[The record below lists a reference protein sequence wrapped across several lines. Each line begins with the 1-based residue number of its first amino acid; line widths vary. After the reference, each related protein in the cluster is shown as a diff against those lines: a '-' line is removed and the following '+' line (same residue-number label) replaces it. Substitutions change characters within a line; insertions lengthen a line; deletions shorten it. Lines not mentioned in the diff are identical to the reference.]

1 MLFVFFCNIRGYLM
15 VNSWSISGLSGLL
28 VVISWSLWLLVV
40 TRGHVRAVFTI
51 RKRTIRTV
59 GAEPNYGHGGF
70 FVDFSRFY
78 RGGGRKRQGLS
89 RNIAVLIVSFTRKVG
104 GKQAWSSWCRQQG

>member
-1 MLFVFFCNIRGYLM
+1 M
-15 VNSWSISGLSGLL
+15 VNSWSINGLSGLL

-70 FVDFSRFY
+70 FQIFQTFTEVAEENA
-78 RGGGRKRQGLS
+78 RGSAEK
-89 RNIAVLIVSFTRKVG
+89 
-104 GKQAWSSWCRQQG
+104 SWFLW